1 MFTDRNRSTYF
12 ALLFSTDF
20 KFMTI
25 FNTNTYYV
33 SI

>member
-12 ALLFSTDF
+12 ALFLSTDF
-20 KFMTI
+20 KFVTI
-25 FNTNTYYV
+25 FNTNTYYT